1 MNLNRMLIA
10 ILGRRR
16 PHIAGKTFFVPFSEN
31 FIPTNNKVLCRT
43 FGHAFAVKKRGSKNN
58 RVKNKGN
65 PKIPKTFRIFRYHAA
80 LLSILSIKQ
89 LGIGLFKKSV
99 YSRGRS
105 YRVRTVISFRK
116 PCNGTPIFDREP
128 RSNRDLLKE

>member
-1 MNLNRMLIA
+1 MLS
-10 ILGRRR
+10 LVVMDR
-16 PHIAGKTFFVPFSEN
+16 
-31 FIPTNNKVLCRT
+31 
-43 FGHAFAVKKRGSKNN
+43 
-58 RVKNKGN
+58 
-65 PKIPKTFRIFRYHAA
+65 
-80 LLSILSIKQ
+80 SIQEVISLTHFLQS
-89 LGIGLFKKSV
+89 F